1 MTRLLVVTDFQYDF
15 VCGSLGFPKALELEN
30 PIAEK
35 IAAYRKSG
43 DEIVFTLDTH
53 YPDYLNTQE
62 GRKLPVLHC
71 IKGTEGHKLYGKIA
85 EMCLSTDKV
94 FEKTAFP
101 CPELYD
107 YLKGKS
113 YESVEFV
120 GLVSSICVISNA
132 VLAKA
137 ALQETEI
144 IVDAKCTSTFD
155 ESLNKKAL
163 DVMDNLQIT
172 IVNRDDL

>member
-15 VCGSLGFPKALELEN
+15 VCGSLGFPKALELEK

-35 IAAYRKSG
+35 IAAYRASG

-53 YPDYLNTQE
+53 DSDYLNTQE

-71 IKGTEGHKLYGKIA
+71 IKGTKGHKLYGKIA
-85 EMCLSTDKV
+85 EMCLPTDKV
-94 FEKTAFP
+94 FEKHGFP
-101 CPELYD
+101 CPKFYD
-107 YLKGKS
+107 YLKGKT
-113 YESVEFV
+113 YEAVEFV

-132 VLAKA
+132 ILAKA
-137 ALQETEI
+137 ALPETEI
-144 IVDAKCTSTFD
+144 VVDAQCTSTFD

-172 IVNRDDL
+172 VVNRNDL